1 MSKVTFSQEQLCHK
15 FTHSDRLHIALA
27 TLDRPEAQMPRLLF
41 QSDNIVVVIFLLH
54 LCYRYRRV
62 QVLLYYSRPYVYT
75 NMYPYIK
82 TGLFVLFTN
91 GRKILK

>member
-1 MSKVTFSQEQLCHK
+1 M
-15 FTHSDRLHIALA
+15 HSDRLRVAFA

-62 QVLLYYSRPYVYT
+62 QVLLYYPRPYVTIT
-75 NMYPYIK
+75 NICPFIK

-91 GRKILK
+91 SKKITIILFYRR